1 MKYGKHTFEPAGKLD
16 QKKCK
21 SIANIMLKSHN
32 TNIKMRDDNFTKA
45 YGEKPEKRYSHK
57 EFYKAMGDVDADIF
71 LCDDGKQYIP
81 CEHELMEF
89 LGYR

>member
-32 TNIKMRDDNFTKA
+32 TNIKMWDDNFTKA
-45 YGEKPEKRYSHK
+45 YGEKPEKDIVTRNFIK
-57 EFYKAMGDVDADIF
+57 QWAMLMRIFSYATMENNIF
-71 LCDDGKQYIP
+71 LAN
-81 CEHELMEF
+81 MS
-89 LGYR
+89 